1 LEIEKLVIVW
11 KLFFVSWNFKI
22 YLLKFCKM
30 SKTTQANKAKAVK
43 KKLVVEDQVIDQK
56 AQETPV
62 KEVKTETE
70 VTESVTKKAS
80 RVRSKKYVAARRLY
94 DTNKLYPLSQAI
106 ELVKKTSLS
115 KFDGKIEAHVLG
127 MDMGNIGEIIFPRLE
142 LASKKIVILND
153 EILAQIKDGKVNF
166 DILIATTVTMPK
178 LLPFAKILGPQG
190 LMPNPKNG
198 TLTDKPEETLKKLS
212 VAKTI
217 IKSEKKAPVIHQ
229 IVGTVSQ
236 KTEEIVANINE
247 LIKVVKPIK
256 IKKLVLCATMGP
268 GVKCEVVK

>member
-127 MDMGNIGEIIFPRLE
+127 MDMGNIGEIIFPHLE

-212 VAKTI
+212 IAKTI

>member
-94 DTNKLYPLSQAI
+94 DTNKLHPLSQAI

-127 MDMGNIGEIIFPRLE
+127 MDMGNIGEIIFPHLE